1 MIDSSLFKEMQD
13 SIDKTAN
20 LAKLQL
26 QLQQDLIEKIYLQL
40 APIGDWFKY
49 CITCVTG
56 VTSAT
61 DASDKLGK

>member
-40 APIGDWFKY
+40 APIADWFKY
-49 CITCVTG
+49 CVTG

>member
-40 APIGDWFKY
+40 VALTDWFKY
-49 CITCVTG
+49 CITCVNC
-56 VTSAT
+56 AT
-61 DASDKLGK
+61 NASDKLGK